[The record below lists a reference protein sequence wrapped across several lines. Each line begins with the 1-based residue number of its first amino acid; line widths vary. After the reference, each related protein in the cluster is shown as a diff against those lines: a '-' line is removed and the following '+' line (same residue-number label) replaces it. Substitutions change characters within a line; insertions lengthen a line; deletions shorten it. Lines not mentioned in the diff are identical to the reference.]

1 MSRALSCLSTRMQ
14 EILSEVPKNL
24 PEGAVLCDVGCDHG
38 MLGCALLERE
48 PGARV
53 LFSDVSADCLEKAKH
68 LAEILDLNARASFF
82 VSNGFAHLTPPAAD
96 FSAPADP
103 SASSAS
109 FSTPADPS
117 AKVVSFSAPVDVA
130 VIAGMG
136 GREIAS
142 ILLAA
147 PNSAKLYVLQPMK
160 NAPELREAIAPAGFE
175 ILTDRK
181 ITENHRI
188 HDLLKVRYVGKPCPL
203 TEKEIKYGKTNLISP
218 NPAFVY
224 WVTRRKGMYQ
234 SLLARDVTEETHRRA
249 SAELAEL
256 NTLNLEEV

>member
-53 LFSDVSADCLEKAKH
+53 LFSDVSAECLEKAKR
-68 LAEILDLNARASFF
+68 LAGILDLNARASFF
-82 VSNGFAHLTPPAAD
+82 VSNGFAHLTASKAD
-96 FSAPADP
+96 LSAPAD
-103 SASSAS
+103 SSVNAV
-109 FSTPADPS
+109 P
-117 AKVVSFSAPVDVA
+117 PVDAA

-175 ILTDRK
+175 ILTDR
-181 ITENHRI
+181 
-188 HDLLKVRYVGKPCPL
+188 
-203 TEKEIKYGKTNLISP
+203 
-218 NPAFVY
+218 
-224 WVTRRKGMYQ
+224 
-234 SLLARDVTEETHRRA
+234 
-249 SAELAEL
+249 
-256 NTLNLEEV
+256 

>member
-53 LFSDVSADCLEKAKH
+53 LFSDVSAECLEKAKH
-68 LAEILDLNARASFF
+68 LAGILDLNARASFF
-82 VSNGFAHLTPPAAD
+82 VSNGFAHLTASNAD
-96 FSAPADP
+96 LSAPADP
-103 SASSAS
+103 SAYAV
-109 FSTPADPS
+109 P
-117 AKVVSFSAPVDVA
+117 PVDVA

-188 HDLLKVRYVGKPCPL
+188 HDLLKVRYVGAPCPL

-234 SLLARDVTEETHRRA
+234 SLLARKVTDETHRRA
-249 SAELAEL
+249 AAELEEL
-256 NTLNLEEV
+256 NSLNLEEV

>member
-53 LFSDVSADCLEKAKH
+53 LFSDVSAECLEKAKH
-68 LAEILDLNARASFF
+68 LAGILDLNARASFF
-82 VSNGFAHLTPPAAD
+82 VSNGFAHLTASNAD
-96 FSAPADP
+96 LSAPADL
-103 SASSAS
+103 SAN
-109 FSTPADPS
+109 PVP
-117 AKVVSFSAPVDVA
+117 PVDVA

-188 HDLLKVRYVGKPCPL
+188 HDLLKVRYVGAPCPL

-234 SLLARDVTEETHRRA
+234 SLLARKVTDETHRRA
-249 SAELAEL
+249 AAELEEL
-256 NTLNLEEV
+256 NSLNLEEV

>member
-53 LFSDVSADCLEKAKH
+53 LFSDVSAECLEKAKH
-68 LAEILDLNARASFF
+68 LAGILDLNARASFF
-82 VSNGFAHLTPPAAD
+82 VSNGFAHLTASNAD
-96 FSAPADP
+96 LSVPADP
-103 SASSAS
+103 SANAV
-109 FSTPADPS
+109 P
-117 AKVVSFSAPVDVA
+117 PVDVA

-188 HDLLKVRYVGKPCPL
+188 HDLLKVRYVGAPCPL

-234 SLLARDVTEETHRRA
+234 SLLARKVTDETHRRA
-249 SAELAEL
+249 AAELDEL
-256 NTLNLEEV
+256 NSLNLEEV

>member
-53 LFSDVSADCLEKAKH
+53 LFSDVSAECLEKAKH
-68 LAEILDLNARASFF
+68 LAGILDLNARASFF
-82 VSNGFAHLTPPAAD
+82 VSNGFAHLTASNAD
-96 FSAPADP
+96 LSAPAD
-103 SASSAS
+103 SSVNAV
-109 FSTPADPS
+109 P
-117 AKVVSFSAPVDVA
+117 PVDVA

-188 HDLLKVRYVGKPCPL
+188 HDLLKVRYVGAPCPL

-234 SLLARDVTEETHRRA
+234 SLLARKVTDETHRRA
-249 SAELAEL
+249 AAELEEL
-256 NTLNLEEV
+256 NSLNLEEV